1 VNKKHHRVAIHSNAI
16 NAKNM
21 RKQIFILLVAS
32 ILACIPTGLSA
43 QDAPFWGINYQ
54 GVAYDSEGQLMADQR
69 LRVRL
74 SFVSKS
80 NSESRAHFSEVHELQ
95 TDDLGI
101 FRFIIGKGNAVG
113 NNTLQEVPWA
123 TETIWLNLEISGRDQ
138 SAFNLVSS
146 SELQSVPYAFYAETT
161 NELVDDPLI
170 TLRSAPS
177 IYWTI
182 GGNAQTRPPYHFIG
196 TRDEQDLVVKTNNE
210 TRMVLTAGGQMQIL
224 AGVTGGEGNY
234 NAYPLTVQGSNQ
246 GIYIKVNGGRSSAN
260 NFMTFADGG
269 VPGAPEATAGTKWGE
284 IEGQTVGELLSSFE
298 YIFTNAVFVIDG
310 IGLVATGIGNG
321 AEAAG
326 EAAAG
331 GAAIATIVLAWAA
344 PGFFTA
350 AGADIAKSIA
360 LAADAIALAAQA
372 IEYNTNAIASV
383 GVSYSSGAG
392 DYAEWLP
399 RMEGEPD
406 LAYGEIVGIHAGK
419 VSRTTKGADHYKVV
433 SLRPGVLGN
442 APIDEEEYLYEKIA
456 FLGQVPVRVSGPV
469 NEGDFIVPSGKNDG
483 FGVAVHPDELPTGD
497 FHKIVGVAWE
507 AAPDRPVNTVL
518 IAVGLHKNRLSG
530 RVQEVENKVDRIT
543 AYLKGEGPLHPEGDN
558 RFKQPNIM
566 DNPIDIDRPMEDLL
580 SDELFNEFL
589 QKEEARIIET
599 FRLTEKALRD
609 KGYDFTNN
617 PELLEM
623 LHNPIETIKKLR
635 SDSTYNPYWKSVEQ
649 KIKQLQT
656 SAGS

>member
-1 VNKKHHRVAIHSNAI
+1 
-16 NAKNM
+16 M
-21 RKQIFILLVAS
+21 RNQITVLLVAT
-32 ILACIPTGLSA
+32 ILACIPAGLLA
-43 QDAPFWGINYQ
+43 QDAPFVGINYQ
-54 GVAYDSEGQLMADQR
+54 GVAYDSEGQLMANQPM
-69 LRVRL
+69 RVRL
-74 SFVSKS
+74 SFVSKDQT
-80 NSESRAHFSEVHELQ
+80 ESQAHYSEVHSVQ

-101 FRFIIGKGNAVG
+101 FRFIIGDGNALG
-113 NNTLQEVPWA
+113 NTSMQDVPWA
-123 TETIWLNLEISGRDQ
+123 TETIWLNLEISGRNQ

-161 NELVDDPLI
+161 NELVEDPLL

-182 GGNAQTRPPYHFIG
+182 GGNAETRPPFHYIG
-196 TRDEQDLVVKTNNE
+196 TRDDQDLVIKTNGE
-210 TRMVLTAGGQMQIL
+210 TRLILTSDGQMQIL
-224 AGVTGGEGNY
+224 AGVTGGEDDY
-234 NAYPLTVQGSNQ
+234 NAYPLTVQGSDQ

-269 VPGAPEATAGTKWGE
+269 VAGSPEATGGTKWGE

-350 AGADIAKSIA
+350 AGADIAKSVA
-360 LAADAIALAAQA
+360 LAVDAIALAAQA
-372 IEYNTNAIASV
+372 IEYNANAIASV

-442 APIDEEEYLYEKIA
+442 APGDEQEHLYEKIA

-469 NEGDFIVPSGKNDG
+469 QEGDFIVPSGKNDG
-483 FGVAVHPDELPTGD
+483 FGVAVAPEDLPTGD

-518 IAVGLHKNRLSG
+518 IGVGLHKNRLSG
-530 RVQEVENKVDRIT
+530 RVQEIENKVDRIT
-543 AYLKGEGPLHPEGDN
+543 AYLKGEAPLHPEGDN

-566 DNPIDIDRPMEDLL
+566 DNPIDIDRPMEDLF
-580 SDELFNEFL
+580 SEELFNEFL
-589 QKEEARIIET
+589 EKEEARIKET
-599 FRLTEKALRD
+599 FRLTEIALRN
-609 KGYDFTNN
+609 KGYDFKNN
-617 PELLEM
+617 PQLLEM
-623 LHNPIETIKKLR
+623 IHNPIETIKKLR

-649 KIKQLQT
+649 KILQLQK